1 MMAIAPFKIT
11 NSVPM
16 ESSCTT
22 SCG

>member
-1 MMAIAPFKIT
+1 MAIAPFKIT